1 MDSQLDNQM
10 EGFIEY
16 LKGRSIPQLAAEL
29 RKLKDLKEAQEEDL
43 KDTNKAIE
51 EITKIILPEKMDDEG
66 ISNIKIDGVGR
77 ITLRGEV
84 YASILAAN
92 REAAYEWLRDTG
104 RASLIS
110 NTVNASSLKA
120 AVKEW
125 IKNGEEIPDD
135 LIKVTPI
142 TVAVLTRT

>member
-1 MDSQLDNQM
+1 MNNYSDD
-10 EGFIEY
+10 
-16 LKGRSIPQLAAEL
+16 LKEMTVVQLAGEL
-29 RKLKDLKEAQEEDL
+29 RKLKELKEAMEEDL
-43 KDTNKAIE
+43 KETNKYIE
-51 EITKIILPEKMDDEG
+51 EITKQILPEKMDDQG

-92 REAAYEWLRDTG
+92 RDAAYQWLRDTG

-120 AVKEW
+120 CVKEW
-125 IKNGEEIPDD
+125 LKNGEEIPED
-135 LIKVTPI
+135 LIKVTPV

>member
-1 MDSQLDNQM
+1 MNNYSDD
-10 EGFIEY
+10 
-16 LKGRSIPQLAAEL
+16 LKEMTVVQLAGEL
-29 RKLKDLKEAQEEDL
+29 RKLKELKEAMEEDL
-43 KDTNKAIE
+43 KETNKFIE
-51 EITKIILPEKMDDEG
+51 EITKQILPEKMDDQG

-92 REAAYEWLRDTG
+92 RDAAYQWLRDTG

-120 AVKEW
+120 CVKEW
-125 IKNGEEIPDD
+125 LKNGEEIPED
-135 LIKVTPI
+135 LIKVTPV

>member
-1 MDSQLDNQM
+1 MNNYSDD
-10 EGFIEY
+10 
-16 LKGRSIPQLAAEL
+16 LKEMTVVQLAGEL
-29 RKLKDLKEAQEEDL
+29 RKLKELKEAMEEDL
-43 KDTNKAIE
+43 KETNKFIE
-51 EITKIILPEKMDDEG
+51 EITKQILPEKMDDQG

-92 REAAYEWLRDTG
+92 RDAAYQWLRDTG

-120 AVKEW
+120 ACKEW
-125 IKNGEEIPDD
+125 LKNGEEIPGD
-135 LIKVTPI
+135 LIKVTPV

>member
-1 MDSQLDNQM
+1 MNNYSDDLREMNVV
-10 EGFIEY
+10 
-16 LKGRSIPQLAAEL
+16 QLAGEL
-29 RKLKDLKEAQEEDL
+29 RKLKELKESMEEDL
-43 KDTNKAIE
+43 KETNKYIE
-51 EITKIILPEKMDDEG
+51 EITKHILPEKMDDQG

-92 REAAYEWLRDTG
+92 RDAAYQWLRDTG

-120 AVKEW
+120 ACKEW
-125 IKNGEEIPDD
+125 LKNGEEIPEE
-135 LIKVTPI
+135 LIKVTPV

>member
-1 MDSQLDNQM
+1 MNNYSDD
-10 EGFIEY
+10 
-16 LKGRSIPQLAAEL
+16 LKEMTVVQLAGEL
-29 RKLKDLKEAQEEDL
+29 RKLKELKEAMEEDL
-43 KDTNKAIE
+43 KETNKFIE
-51 EITKIILPEKMDDEG
+51 EITKQILPEKMDDQG

-92 REAAYEWLRDTG
+92 RDAAYQWLRDTG

-120 AVKEW
+120 ACKEW
-125 IKNGEEIPDD
+125 LKNGEQIPED
-135 LIKVTPI
+135 LIKVTPV

>member
-1 MDSQLDNQM
+1 MNNYSDD
-10 EGFIEY
+10 
-16 LKGRSIPQLAAEL
+16 LKEMTVVQLAGEL
-29 RKLKDLKEAQEEDL
+29 RKLKELKEAMEEDL
-43 KDTNKAIE
+43 KETNKFIE
-51 EITKIILPEKMDDEG
+51 EITKQILPEKMDDQG

-92 REAAYEWLRDTG
+92 RDAAYQWLRDTG

-120 AVKEW
+120 ACKEW
-125 IKNGEEIPDD
+125 LKNGEEIPED
-135 LIKVTPI
+135 LIKVTPV